1 MATNIDFVVD
11 SSGKGILSNAGSVK
25 GNILPTL
32 FRNDT
37 YDFRV
42 RVVDVSPQINTF
54 TDSILSNPSFKV
66 GIGEIDAKP
75 TSGEFKLTLS
85 GPVTSGNIPY
95 NATTTQVL
103 NAVSG
108 IAGNVVVTTF
118 GVETNAWLIQAATA
132 NTALSFGGVANTL
145 FPTSTVQI
153 STRRNPATDIKA
165 EQIVRLKRSP
175 AIFSDSFSPASTAG
189 VVTLTKIQ
197 DGATTANETYLL
209 TVGADAIGGSLVM
222 GYGGSSKAVYLGSPL
237 QTGSY
242 LQSALNTITG
252 LSGSTIQVGYAYGGN
267 KFNISFVGALGNQNI
282 TTALTLDA
290 SGVEFAKYYSATV
303 TMATAELDALFS
315 TTSNTSKTLTLEI
328 ESTDSTGIKTL
339 GQRSVTVRRDLVS
352 TGDAVPSP
360 QASYYTKTE
369 ADNLFVEDATTGAS
383 GSIDAAN
390 RKAKDSAGTDSI
402 DWQNRKLYDGSTE
415 YIAWNDG
422 LGFYSATPI
431 AKPSGANAV
440 SNVISLG
447 LIASSSTYG
456 VLPTTI
462 RTLTTTA
469 SVNFGTLSGHSIS
482 AGNVTVTGALEGDIV
497 LLGLPSVVSAGPV
510 IQGVVFAT
518 NTVCLTAI
526 NGSSASRTIGS
537 GTYRITVIG
546 Y

>member
-11 SSGKGILSNAGSVK
+11 SSGKGILPNAGSVR
-25 GNILPTL
+25 GNVPPTL
-32 FRNDT
+32 FRNDS
-37 YDFRV
+37 YDFRI
-42 RVVDVSPQINTF
+42 RVVDVSPQTNTF

-108 IAGNVVVTTF
+108 IAGNVAVTTF
-118 GVETNAWLIQAATA
+118 GIEPNAWVIQAATA

-153 STRRNPATDIKA
+153 STRRNPATDIKT

-175 AIFSDSFSPASTAG
+175 AIFSDSFTASPTAG
-189 VVTLTKIQ
+189 VVTLTKTQ

-209 TVGADAIGGSLVM
+209 TVGGDAIGGSLVL
-222 GYGGSSKAVYLGSPL
+222 GYGSSSQAVLLGTYDTGQRI
-237 QTGSY
+237 QT
-242 LQSALNTITG
+242 ALNAITG
-252 LSGSTIQVGYAYGGN
+252 LSSSTIQVGYAYGGN

-290 SGVEFAKYYSATV
+290 SGVEFAKYYSSTV

-315 TTSNTSKTLTLEI
+315 TTSSTSKTLTLEI

-339 GQRSVTVRRDLVS
+339 GQKSVTVRRDLVS

-360 QASYYTKTE
+360 QASYYTKAET
-369 ADNLFVEDATTGAS
+369 
-383 GSIDAAN
+383 DAAFVPNSGTNVDSTN
-390 RKAKDSAGTDSI
+390 RVLHDSGGTDSI

-422 LGFYSATPI
+422 LGFYGATPI

-469 SVNFGTLSGHSIS
+469 SVNFGTLAGHSTS

-497 LLGLPSVVSAGPV
+497 LLGLPSVVSAGPL

-526 NGSSASRTIGS
+526 NGSNASRTIGS